1 MHGSHGR
8 FDIEGFTQAQP
19 GQPRSEW
26 QVPYAERLLGHEETP
41 VLWDPWKGPGDE
53 SLWRGDVRLAFFF
66 HYLDVDGSLMTPFG
80 DVELR
85 PVTERPRRLHAVV
98 YEEP

>member
-1 MHGSHGR
+1 M
-8 FDIEGFTQAQP
+8 
-19 GQPRSEW
+19 
-26 QVPYAERLLGHEETP
+26 PYAERLLGHEETP

-80 DVELR
+80 DVELP